1 MSKSS
6 SEDTPWLSHP
16 PGRQPWTSKNTQTKR
31 SLLASKRFYVG
42 RPNTCELTWVC
53 GFGGADGPGG
63 VLAVR
68 GLVAAAL
75 QAGVVL
81 PQEPL
86 LVVEHQRRVLAP
98 VRDRVLLPYDA
109 VQLQKGWTNG
119 RWVKSTRTGKS
130 MVPRFG
136 ESW

>member
-1 MSKSS
+1 MVF
-6 SEDTPWLSHP
+6 P
-16 PGRQPWTSKNTQTKR
+16 PTRYVPWTPKHQTNR
-31 SLLASKRFYVG
+31 NLLVSRRYTWT
-42 RPNTCELTWVC
+42 RQIEETNLNELTWVS

-98 VRDRVLLPYDA
+98 VRDRVLLPDDA
-109 VQLQKGWTNG
+109 VQLQKG
-119 RWVKSTRTGKS
+119 
-130 MVPRFG
+130 
-136 ESW
+136 